1 MTFNF
6 LNEYKSIAIVG
17 VSNKSER
24 PSNEVAQYLINKGF
38 TVFMVNPLEKNVLGK
53 PSYPRV
59 QDLPQAVD
67 IVDIFRRSENVL
79 EVVDDAITSNAK
91 VVWMQLGV
99 VNEFAE
105 KKALDMGLKVVMDKC
120 IKIEH
125 QNLINQNNK

>member
-17 VSNKSER
+17 VSNKPER

-59 QDLPQAVD
+59 QDLPRAVD

>member
-17 VSNKSER
+17 VSNKLER

-79 EVVDDAITSNAK
+79 EVVDDAIASNAK
-91 VVWMQLGV
+91 VIWMQLGV
-99 VNEFAE
+99 VNESAE
-105 KKALDMGLKVVMDKC
+105 KKAQDMGLKVVMDKC